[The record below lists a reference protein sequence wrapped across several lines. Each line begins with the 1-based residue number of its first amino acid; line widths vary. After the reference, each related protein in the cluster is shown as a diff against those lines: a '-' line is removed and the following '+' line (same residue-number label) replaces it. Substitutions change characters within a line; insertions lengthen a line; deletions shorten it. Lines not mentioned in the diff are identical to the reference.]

1 MNDQPVIDSYH
12 NSDLRKTRSAMQ
24 SIIPVTPS
32 WPRGLSGFC
41 RTCKVAGG
49 AGNSCAHGEC
59 LRHGPDC

>member
-24 SIIPVTPS
+24 SIIPVDTELA
-32 WPRGLSGFC
+32 RGIERILPHLRS
-41 RTCKVAGG
+41 AGG
-49 AGNSCAHGEC
+49 AGDSCAHGEC